1 MRDRKIQVLKSSSEQ
16 EMMEYLSEHKVTKE
30 NLLNDALSKKRNNGA
45 ARVKSCGIT
54 ILYLTDYF

>member
-45 ARVKSCGIT
+45 APIKSCGI
-54 ILYLTDYF
+54 IFFFQKSN

>member
-1 MRDRKIQVLKSSSEQ
+1 
-16 EMMEYLSEHKVTKE
+16 MEYLSEHKVTKE